1 MSRWRFWD
9 KPNTEG
15 SAETPTDAEPREGTT
30 ERPAGNVVIRDAE
43 RRRLYRLLQRKANI
57 EYDIAAAH
65 SAFLPENR
73 WTERIDQLSDAIQQ
87 AEQDI
92 AASVP
97 EPSTAPPVELPPTPV
112 EIIEVSTREPVSVRL
127 GIGAHQILYREEID
141 WAERGHQLALP
152 QLTHAEGDIEPL
164 LPDLP
169 PEIERERFIEHLRN
183 SLSIIADE
191 ALERSVDNEPL
202 PAFTLADLARPCPRC
217 GGWIDPK
224 GRCPR
229 CAQLYWQLRG
239 IREDRDRLIKEL
251 NDVREDLARIKDRLP
266 VFNRQ
271 LIDVEADIQKL
282 RDKGVE
288 PA

>member
-9 KPNTEG
+9 KPN
-15 SAETPTDAEPREGTT
+15 AEETTGT
-30 ERPAGNVVIRDAE
+30 PAGTEPPERSTALPHGTVVIRDAE

-73 WTERIDQLSDAIQQ
+73 WTERIEQLSDAILQ

-92 AASVP
+92 AAAEP
-97 EPSTAPPVELPPTPV
+97 EPSTAPPVELPATPV

-127 GIGAHQILYREEID
+127 SIGANQILYREEVD

-152 QLTHAEGDIEPL
+152 QLTRAEGDVDPL

-169 PEIERERFIEHLRN
+169 PEIERDKLVEHLRHGM
-183 SLSIIADE
+183 SIIANE
-191 ALERSVDNEPL
+191 ALERAIDKEPL
-202 PAFTLADLARPCPRC
+202 PTFTLADLVRPCRRC
-217 GGWIDPK
+217 GGWLDPK
-224 GRCPR
+224 GRCPS
-229 CAQLYWQLRG
+229 CAQLEWQLRG
-239 IREDRDRLIKEL
+239 IREDRDRLIKER

-282 RDKGVE
+282 RDKVVE